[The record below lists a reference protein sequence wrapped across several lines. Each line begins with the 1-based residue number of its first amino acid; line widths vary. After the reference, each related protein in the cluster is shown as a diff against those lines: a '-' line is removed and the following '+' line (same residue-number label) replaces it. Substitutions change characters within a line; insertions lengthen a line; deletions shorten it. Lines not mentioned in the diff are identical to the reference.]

1 MPKNVVCKKCN
12 NLVNDWCEKVIDSPD
27 RDMQRDCQ
35 YFCEKTNADRIRAM
49 SDEDLAELI
58 VKHNPM
64 HAWNKQ
70 VRKIYFGFEDH
81 RKDNPQR
88 AWLEWLQQPAETQKE
103 ETG

>member
-1 MPKNVVCKKCN
+1 MEEVKHYPPYLDYPKPYK
-12 NLVNDWCEKVIDSPD
+12 SP
-27 RDMQRDCQ
+27 
-35 YFCEKTNADRIRAM
+35 TNADRIRAM

-88 AWLEWLQQPAETQKE
+88 AWLEWLQQPAEPPE
-103 ETG
+103 V